1 VGVVGID
8 NDQECEFMGNRI
20 PLPHRS
26 RSGVGADRL
35 DMRCLVGSNG
45 HGWKCVRRCRVYLA
59 NSSSLLAGVALGFS
73 EASHRVSAN
82 PGKLR

>member
-1 VGVVGID
+1 MGVGGID
-8 NDQECEFMGNRI
+8 NDQECAFMGNRI

-26 RSGVGADRL
+26 GVGANASADAGFR
-35 DMRCLVGSNG
+35 
-45 HGWKCVRRCRVYLA
+45 LA

-73 EASHRVSAN
+73 EASLHVFAN